1 MNDDLD
7 YNLYVLAEI
16 AYKKEHE
23 DLSNEELFPFD
34 WYSITNYKSKI
45 EIIGEALKE
54 NILIKET
61 KLYKGRIE
69 GIRDE

>member
-1 MNDDLD
+1 MSDDLD

-23 DLSNEELFPFD
+23 DLSDEELFPFD

>member
-1 MNDDLD
+1 MNEDLD

-16 AYKKEHE
+16 AYQKEHE
-23 DLSNEELFPFD
+23 DLSEQELFPHD
-34 WYSITNYKSKI
+34 WYSITNYKVKV

-54 NILIKET
+54 NILVHET
-61 KLYKGRIE
+61 KLYKDRIE

>member
-1 MNDDLD
+1 MKEDLD

-23 DLSNEELFPFD
+23 DLNDEELFPFD
-34 WYSITNYKSKI
+34 WYSITNYKLKI

-54 NILIKET
+54 NILIKDT
-61 KLYKGRIE
+61 RLYKGRIE

>member
-23 DLSNEELFPFD
+23 DLSDEELFPFD
-34 WYSITNYKSKI
+34 WYSITNYKSKV

-54 NILIKET
+54 KILIKET

>member
-16 AYKKEHE
+16 AYKNEHE
-23 DLSNEELFPFD
+23 DLSDEELFPFD
-34 WYSITNYKSKI
+34 WYSITNYKSKV

-54 NILIKET
+54 KILIKET
-61 KLYKGRIE
+61 KIYKGRIE

>member
-16 AYKKEHE
+16 AYEKEHE
-23 DLSNEELFPFD
+23 GLSEQELFPFD
-34 WYSITNYKSKI
+34 WYSITNYKSKV
-45 EIIGEALKE
+45 EIIAEALKE
-54 NILIKET
+54 KILIHET
-61 KLYKGRIE
+61 KLYKSRVE

>member
-16 AYKKEHE
+16 AYQKEHE
-23 DLSNEELFPFD
+23 GLRDEELFPFD
-34 WYSITNYKSKI
+34 WYSITNYKSKV

-54 NILIKET
+54 NILIKDT
-61 KLYKGRIE
+61 KLYKSRIE